1 MNCPHC
7 GNDSPVYRGEQ
18 VGYEYPS
25 RLEYTFDIY
34 NCDHG
39 CGSSFGTEK
48 KFTGRTYEP
57 ATPAAK
63 VACNG

>member
-7 GNDSPVYRGEQ
+7 GSSTPVFMGIQ
-18 VGYEYPS
+18 IGYEYPS

-34 NCDHG
+34 NCDNG

-48 KFTGRTYEP
+48 KFTGREYGQ
-57 ATPAAK
+57 AK
-63 VACNG
+63 EAVCNG